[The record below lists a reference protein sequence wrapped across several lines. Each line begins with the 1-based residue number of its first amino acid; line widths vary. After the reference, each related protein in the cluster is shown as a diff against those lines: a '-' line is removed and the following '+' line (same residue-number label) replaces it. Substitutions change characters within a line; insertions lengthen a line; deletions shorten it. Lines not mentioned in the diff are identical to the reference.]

1 MITVGALVVSWT
13 VMRTGKASYLAKVCR
28 IMATIRRTELS
39 FLSCINTNKTRGLKV
54 DPSKHKKFTS
64 HQAQPS

>member
-28 IMATIRRTELS
+28 IMATIRTELS

-54 DPSKHKKFTS
+54 DPSEHKKFTS
-64 HQAQPS
+64 RQA